1 MFEEVRVPAVWTVA
15 HRGYSGN
22 RRLDVWIYRDENT
35 ALRAAAELAMSCG
48 VARTTTRRPTK
59 APGTPPP
66 LSAPTSS
73 AELDTATDADAEA
86 GVWEEG
92 SPSGSAAPVVKRG
105 PNADR
110 GSGWISRSHPPGG
123 IPTATSSSTTSASA
137 DGTPSFEGKTANTW
151 SWTPPASTEPI
162 STANRSNRRNLVR
175 TNTNDPI
182 DHRLPECTAA
192 GRPARSLP

>member
-1 MFEEVRVPAVWTVA
+1 VTQLADFVHEALAGMFEEVRVPAVWTVA

-105 PNADR
+105 PNA
-110 GSGWISRSHPPGG
+110 GSRFRLDQPVTSAGRHPDSDIFLDDVSVSRRHAEFRRENGEYLVVD
-123 IPTATSSSTTSASA
+123 TASLNGTYFNREPVESAQSST
-137 DGTPSFEGKTANTW
+137 N
-151 SWTPPASTEPI
+151 
-162 STANRSNRRNLVR
+162 
-175 TNTNDPI
+175 
-182 DHRLPECTAA
+182 
-192 GRPARSLP
+192 